1 MIELDSFHT
10 TGIQGGVINNVM
22 IERYCRVARMRYR
35 MWIEEVYD
43 EEFGGLIEQLQY
55 EQIVDFEF
63 MFGSDGGTTLWPHIQ
78 VNTLRR
84 LKDTPADRRLPA
96 INLPTETPEK
106 VKEDAPKAVCPMMKH
121 TRH

>member
-1 MIELDSFHT
+1 M
-10 TGIQGGVINNVM
+10 M

-35 MWIEEVYD
+35 MWLEEVVN
-43 EEFGGLIEQLQY
+43 EEGKVIDQLQY

-84 LKDTPADRRLPA
+84 EKDVPLADRLPP
-96 INLPTETPEK
+96 IKLPTEADDEAADGPEPII
-106 VKEDAPKAVCPMMKH
+106 ARMKH
-121 TRH
+121 TRS